1 LSYNYVN
8 RMVHVYKVNLAIPR
22 VIAMCEGSNYTLLFI
37 SFLENICTTYF
48 IWDKLFSKHSTKLI
62 VLLICFIFSQ
72 LDTESTI
79 KGLWCLTPLSTIF
92 QLCRSGRF
100 YWLGKYPEKTTDLQ
114 QVTHKLNQIILY
126 RVHLAREWDSNSQR

>member
-1 LSYNYVN
+1 MSYNYVN